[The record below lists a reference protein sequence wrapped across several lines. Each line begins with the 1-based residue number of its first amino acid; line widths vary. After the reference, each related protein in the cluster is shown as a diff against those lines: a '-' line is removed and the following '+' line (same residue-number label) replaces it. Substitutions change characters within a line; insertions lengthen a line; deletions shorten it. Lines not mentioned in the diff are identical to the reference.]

1 MNNNTLQ
8 QIGNKN
14 KARTITDKS
23 YIEATKDA
31 ASAFQAIRDLEPP
44 VTVFQW
50 RSISNIPM
58 ESLENAIN
66 RISNNAN
73 RLASPPTP
81 QYISAL
87 TEACRT
93 FLASYKTKLRTKNA
107 TKNARR
113 TT

>member
-14 KARTITDKS
+14 KDRTITDKS

-66 RISNNAN
+66 RISINAN

-93 FLASYKTKLRTKNA
+93 FLAAYKTKAR